1 MVFVHKSVLLKESIS
16 GLSPREDGVYID
28 ATAGGGGH
36 SSEILKHLKS
46 GILISLDQ
54 DPDAICALKQRF
66 KGIKNSIVKESN
78 FSDVRKVMQS
88 LNIAKV
94 DGILFDL
101 GVSSHQLDT
110 PERGFS
116 YHSEALLDMRMSQS
130 GISAEDVVNDFSE
143 AELSKIIY
151 DFGEEKF
158 SKRIA
163 GAIAQKRKEERIK
176 TTTHLAEIIK
186 EAIPIS
192 SRRKS
197 THHPAR
203 KTFQAIRIFVN
214 DELGNLERGLD
225 ESFSLLKSGGRIVV
239 ITFHS
244 LEDRIVKKKM
254 IEWCKGCECPPDF
267 PVCVCGKVPRAKLV
281 NRKPILPSEEE
292 LKGNNR
298 SRSAKLRVCEKI

>member
-16 GLSPREDGVYID
+16 GLFLKDDGIYVD
-28 ATAGGGGH
+28 VTAGGGGH

-46 GILISLDQ
+46 GVLISIDH

-66 KGIKNSIVKESN
+66 KGIENSIVKESN
-78 FSDVRKVMQS
+78 FSDVHKVVKS
-88 LNIAKV
+88 LGIDKV

-110 PERGFS
+110 PSRGFS

-130 GISAEDVVNDFSE
+130 GFSAEDVVNDFSE
-143 AELSKIIY
+143 NKLSKIIY

-163 GAIAQKRKEERIK
+163 SAIVEKRKEGRIK

-192 SRRKS
+192 VRRKS
-197 THHPAR
+197 IHHPAR

-214 DELGNLERGLD
+214 DELGNLEKGLD
-225 ESFSLLKSGGRIVV
+225 ASFSLLKSGGRIVV

-254 IEWCKGCECPPDF
+254 NEWCKGCECPSDF
-267 PVCVCGKVPRAKLV
+267 PVCVCGKVPRAKIV
-281 NRKPILPSEEE
+281 NKKPILPSEEE

-298 SRSAKLRVCEKI
+298 SRSAKLRICEKI